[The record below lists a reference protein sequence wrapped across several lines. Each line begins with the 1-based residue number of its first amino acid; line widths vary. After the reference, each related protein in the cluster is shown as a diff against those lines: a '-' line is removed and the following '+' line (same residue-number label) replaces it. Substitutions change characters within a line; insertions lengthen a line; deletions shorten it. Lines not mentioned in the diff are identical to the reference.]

1 MLYFRKII
9 KFELHIRTNKKIEA
23 ELIFILKIA
32 LYRTIFDARLIPM
45 FD

>member
-9 KFELHIRTNKKIEA
+9 KFELHIRTIKKIEG
-23 ELIFILKIA
+23 ELIFIMKIA
-32 LYRTIFDARLIPM
+32 LNRTIFEARLIPM